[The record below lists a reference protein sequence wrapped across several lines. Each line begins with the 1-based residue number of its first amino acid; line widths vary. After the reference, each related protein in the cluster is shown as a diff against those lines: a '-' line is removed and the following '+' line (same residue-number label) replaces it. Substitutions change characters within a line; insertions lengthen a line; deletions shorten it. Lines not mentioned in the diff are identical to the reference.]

1 LHNYERQA
9 VKTTSKLDLASA
21 EARENRRTRQ
31 VLVSRPMSLD
41 ELPPSSRFN
50 TIQRTA
56 QVLQTQRTPMQRSL
70 F

>member
-1 LHNYERQA
+1 VN
-9 VKTTSKLDLASA
+9 TTSKLELASA
-21 EARENRRTRQ
+21 AVRQNRSTHQ

-50 TIQRTA
+50 PTKRTA
-56 QVLQTQRTPMQRSL
+56 QVLQSQRSSMQRSL